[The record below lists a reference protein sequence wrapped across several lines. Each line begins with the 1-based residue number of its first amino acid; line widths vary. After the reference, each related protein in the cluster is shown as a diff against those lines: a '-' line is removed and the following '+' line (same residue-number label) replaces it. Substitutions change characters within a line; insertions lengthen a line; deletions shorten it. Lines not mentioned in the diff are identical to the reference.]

1 MSAPPSFHLG
11 DSDLF
16 LGPCSP
22 QEVIAALSC
31 TLVSWPGLS
40 AASALRDDARGCSDR
55 AGEWPRGRLGVTG
68 PLGFSVLFCFLA
80 FTNVR
85 RCIRV

>member
-1 MSAPPSFHLG
+1 MPPSLHLG

-55 AGEWPRGRLGVTG
+55 AGEWPKGQARSDGPSRLFCLVLF
-68 PLGFSVLFCFLA
+68 LGFY
-80 FTNVR
+80 
-85 RCIRV
+85 